1 MAVAVLIPKLG
12 MTMTEGT
19 VAQWCVPDG
28 GTVEPGQVVYRL
40 ETEKIQ
46 FDVEAEAAGV
56 VRHLVPEGTKLPPG
70 AVVAYILAPGEPM
83 PEGVAPTPAAVG
95 ATPAAAVASAT
106 AKARPAVVLEG
117 GRIPAS
123 PIARRLAREAG
134 LDLRAIAGSGPG
146 GRIVEADVLAVR
158 ARAATAAAAPAAR
171 PAPTPAPAAAGPAPA
186 GVSASPLAR
195 RLAEQL
201 GIDLAQVR
209 GTGPGGRITRE
220 DVEQAAA
227 ARALTPAFGRGAGGE
242 GRVPAGR
249 GEGSPGPGVGVE
261 HRPGEVIPMR
271 GMRKV
276 IAERMHASLQEM
288 AQLTLGMTV
297 LMDEAVKLRTQLAD
311 EWAAE
316 GVRPSFTDLV
326 IKAVAKALQR
336 HPLLNARVTEAGI
349 ELLTEIHIGM
359 AVAVPDG
366 LLVPVIRDADRRS
379 LKEIAAE
386 STRLAEAA
394 RAGRVTLDELA
405 GSTFTVTPLGM
416 YDVDFFTPI
425 INPPNVAILGVGR
438 IHDATGWENDRPVR
452 RRQMTLSLTIDHRAV
467 DGAPAAAFLQTVRDL
482 LQAPYRLLV

>member
-83 PEGVAPTPAAVG
+83 PAGVAPTPAAVG

-106 AKARPAVVLEG
+106 AQARPAVVLEG

-134 LDLRAIAGSGPG
+134 LDLGTIAGSGPG

-158 ARAATAAAAPAAR
+158 ARAATATAAPAAR

-201 GIDLAQVR
+201 GIDLARVR

-366 LLVPVIRDADRRS
+366 LLVPVIRNADRRS

-467 DGAPAAAFLQTVRDL
+467 DGAPAAAFLQSVRDL